1 MCDRPSG
8 GASFPRKAA
17 EDPLYVPRF
26 EAGGGQAARAF
37 AMSTDSVSAALE
49 PSAFGDSPLESA
61 EPRPT
66 VAPAPGSTF
75 VVERIAMAIAL
86 LIVGAIVGYALLKT
100 HRATDST
107 ERDRLHAQAR
117 VIGENV
123 GQQLDG
129 INRALASVRD
139 DYLVMPPH
147 QTSTLLS
154 ARLKV
159 LCDAI
164 PGVRSMV
171 VLDAEGTVVATS
183 VDALL
188 GRDFAD
194 RDYFRAPKAAQ
205 SPATLHVASP
215 YKTSLDNY
223 TIVFGRAIVAP
234 NGAFAGAAVAALEPE
249 YFEVLMR
256 SVLYAP
262 DMWVSLGHSD
272 GKVFVTMPR
281 NSARLESDWQ
291 PPASQVTNAQH
302 PSPSAVVMRGAIGGS
317 DEARLTALRALSPA
331 ELHLDKPL
339 VIAVSRAEADVFRA
353 WRQQAMEYTLFFAVL
368 SAAAA
373 FGLHRGQLRRRAF
386 ARLEA
391 SAARERR
398 HSAEQLELALQGA
411 DLGLWDWDLRGDR
424 FEHNQVTR
432 QQLGYEPGEIGNFGG
447 EWHGIIH
454 PVDRARMLGAVEA
467 HFRGETAAYECEF
480 RVRHKNGHW
489 VWLLS
494 RGKVVERDEFG
505 IAVRMAGTH
514 MDLTRRKATEAKLER
529 SAELLKQTGAL
540 AQIGGWELDLATMRL
555 DWTEQVYRIH
565 ELEPGIMPTLENA
578 IDFYAPDAQPT
589 IRAAVAA
596 GVRHGTPWDLELPFV
611 TAKGNPRWVR
621 AQGIAAMEE
630 GRPVRLLGAFQD
642 ITEKMTTLLEMH
654 RLNEQLTRLST
665 TDALTEVGNRRMF
678 DQTLRIEWARAARR
692 GEHVGL
698 LMIDIDHFKEYN
710 DHYGHPAGDAC
721 LRQVARMVGQ
731 SMRRGGELVARYGGE
746 EFALLLPGADLED
759 TRRAAERCAQIV
771 AEAKIEHRASATSA
785 WLTISIGAASQVAVV
800 GTDGSALV
808 ETADAALYRAKRCGR
823 ARIEF

>member
-1 MCDRPSG
+1 
-8 GASFPRKAA
+8 
-17 EDPLYVPRF
+17 
-26 EAGGGQAARAF
+26 
-37 AMSTDSVSAALE
+37 MSTDSVIAALE
-49 PSAFGDSPLESA
+49 PSVFGDTRAGVGEA
-61 EPRPT
+61 RPP
-66 VAPAPGSTF
+66 AAQAPGSTF
-75 VVERIAMAIAL
+75 LVEQIALAIAL
-86 LIVGAIVGYALLKT
+86 LVVGAIVAYALVKT
-100 HRATDST
+100 HRATDTT

-139 DYLVMPPH
+139 DFLAPAPQQPPA
-147 QTSTLLS
+147 QLS

-159 LCDAI
+159 LSDAI

-171 VLDAEGTVVATS
+171 VLDAEGVVVATS
-183 VDALL
+183 VEALH
-188 GRDFAD
+188 GRDFGD
-194 RDYFRAPKAAQ
+194 RDYFRAPKNGR
-205 SPATLHVASP
+205 SPATLHVATP

-223 TIVFGRAIVAP
+223 TIVFGRAIVAA

-281 NSARLESDWQ
+281 NTARLEAAWQ
-291 PPASQVTNAQH
+291 PPASEVASAQH
-302 PSPSAVVMRGAIGGS
+302 PSPAAAVIVGAVGGS
-317 DEARLTALRALSPA
+317 SEARVTALRSLSPP
-331 ELHLDKPL
+331 ELHMDKPL
-339 VIAVSRAEADVFRA
+339 IVAVSRAEADIFRA
-353 WRQQAMEYTLFFAVL
+353 WRQQAVEYTIFFAIL
-368 SAAAA
+368 AAAAA
-373 FGLHRGQLRRRAF
+373 FGLYRGQGRRHAF

-398 HSAEQLELALQGA
+398 QSSEQLELALQGA

-424 FEHNQVTR
+424 FLHNEVTR
-432 QQLGYEPGEIGNFGG
+432 KQLGYEPGEIGTFGG

-454 PVDRARMLGAVEA
+454 PVDRARMLAAVEA

-505 IAVRMAGTH
+505 IAVRMTGTH
-514 MDLTRRKATEAKLER
+514 MDLTRRKATEAQMER
-529 SAELLKQTGAL
+529 SAELLKRTGEL
-540 AQIGGWELDLATMRL
+540 AQIGGWELDLATSRL
-555 DWTEQVYRIH
+555 DWTDQVYRIH
-565 ELEPGIMPTLENA
+565 ELEPGMMPTLDNA
-578 IDFYAPDAQPT
+578 IDFFAPEAQPGV
-589 IRAAVAA
+589 RAAFAA
-596 GVRHGTPWDLELPFV
+596 GARDGRPWDLELPFV

-621 AQGIAAMEE
+621 LQGIAAVAD

-642 ITEKMTTLLEMH
+642 ITEKKTTLLEMH

-678 DQTLRIEWARAARR
+678 DQTLKTEWARAARR
-692 GEHVGL
+692 GEAIGL

-710 DHYGHPAGDAC
+710 DHYGHPAGDVC

-746 EFALLLPGADLED
+746 EFALLLPGADLDD

-771 AEAKIEHRASATSA
+771 ADAKIEHRASATSA
-785 WLTISIGAASQVAVV
+785 WLTISIGAASQAAAA
-800 GTDGSALV
+800 GTDCALLV
-808 ETADAALYRAKRCGR
+808 EIADAALYRAKRCGR
-823 ARIEF
+823 SRIEY